1 MKKLIVFVILLLM
14 TFLYVNAQDL
24 SEHASNKYF
33 QKAMSVKISHNT
45 TLENIINALNS
56 EIHKITTYNEKVNN
70 DTIKVVIILTSK
82 QSADLTIIVYYKQEI
97 FNKIEV
103 IARFNGEKRIFVN
116 NDACKALQMLATGE
130 E

>member
-1 MKKLIVFVILLLM
+1 M

-56 EIHKITTYNEKVNN
+56 EIHKITTYNKKVNN

-82 QSADLTIIVYYKQEI
+82 QNADLTIIVYYKQEI

-103 IARFNGEKRIFVN
+103 IARFNGEKRTFVN
-116 NDACKALQMLATGE
+116 NDACKALQMLAAGE